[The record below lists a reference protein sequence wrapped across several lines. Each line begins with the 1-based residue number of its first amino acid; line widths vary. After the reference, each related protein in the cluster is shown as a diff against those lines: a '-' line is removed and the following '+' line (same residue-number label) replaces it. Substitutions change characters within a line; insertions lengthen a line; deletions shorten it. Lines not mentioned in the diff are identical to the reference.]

1 MITEWT
7 VHRLAQE
14 KLCRAVEWN
23 KTTTLFGRLCD
34 AGNYKCTSRTMRK
47 PNWL

>member
-7 VHRLAQE
+7 AHRLAQE

-23 KTTTLFGRLCD
+23 KTTTLLGRLCD